1 MGVGPVQCDRAAARE
16 HEHDWL
22 AYGVNAL
29 EKFFLRRR
37 QIEAGAI
44 SPSKPFG
51 MDVHLL
57 ALNARRKAE
66 NHDDEIGLTHGSD
79 GVLSLLSRHTPH
91 QAGFGAANRL
101 KEFDLDLVSMALLEM
116 HTLGERVGGMMNG
129 PFFGDQLLIE
139 PEAKSILTGE
149 TDQIV
154 AGLGRHE
161 NTGPSH

>member
-1 MGVGPVQCDRAAARE
+1 
-16 HEHDWL
+16 
-22 AYGVNAL
+22 
-29 EKFFLRRR
+29 
-37 QIEAGAI
+37 
-44 SPSKPFG
+44 
-51 MDVHLL
+51 
-57 ALNARRKAE
+57 
-66 NHDDEIGLTHGSD
+66 
-79 GVLSLLSRHTPH
+79 
-91 QAGFGAANRL
+91 
-101 KEFDLDLVSMALLEM
+101 MALLEM